1 MHDNSNVRAS
11 VLHTFGPPSVLSLED
26 VAEPAVQPGQVK
38 IEVAVANITF
48 VDTQI
53 RAGKA
58 PSPAM
63 LPTLP
68 AILGNGVGGTVAE
81 VGEGVE
87 TALLGTRAMASLNG
101 TGGYA
106 EYAVVDA
113 GGLIGLSGTVP
124 AITMQDAVALLADG
138 RTAMLLVETADIHNG
153 DTVLVEAAAGGV
165 GSLLVQR
172 ARNTGA
178 FVVAAVGGSRKAA
191 VARDLGAHRVI
202 DYTDPAWKSR
212 LSDTRIDVV
221 FDGVGGDV
229 GRAAFDLLR
238 ADGRFCAFGMAS
250 GAFAPITEA
259 QAASRGIK
267 LIRGA
272 RATSD
277 QLRELARAAVDDAV
291 AGRWRPLV
299 GQTFSLERAADA
311 HVAIEERAT
320 VGKTLLLVA
329 ASSARR
335 SRATKPSADP

>member
-11 VLHTFGPPSVLSLED
+11 VLHTFGPPSVLSLEE

-38 IEVAVANITF
+38 IEVAVASITF

-53 RAGKA
+53 RGGRA
-58 PSPAM
+58 PNPAM

-68 AILGNGVGGTVAE
+68 AILGNGVGGIVVE

-87 TALLGTRAMASLNG
+87 SALLGTRGMAILNG

-113 GGLIGLSGTVP
+113 GSLIGLTGTVP

-138 RTAMLLVETADIHNG
+138 RTAMLLAETADIQSG
-153 DTVLVEAAAGGV
+153 DTVLVEAGAGGV

-172 ARNTGA
+172 ARNAGA
-178 FVVAAVGGSRKAA
+178 YVIAAVGGSRKVA
-191 VARDLGAHRVI
+191 VARDLGAHLVI
-202 DYTDPAWKSR
+202 DYADPAWKSR

-221 FDGVGGDV
+221 FDGVGGDI

-259 QAASRGIK
+259 QVVSRGIK
-267 LIRGA
+267 LIRGV
-272 RATSD
+272 RATPD
-277 QLRELARAAVDDAV
+277 QLRDLARAAMNDAV
-291 AGRWRPLV
+291 AGHWRPLI
-299 GQTFSLERAADA
+299 GQTFSLEHAADA
-311 HVAIEERAT
+311 HAAIEERAT
-320 VGKTLLLVA
+320 VGKTLLLV
-329 ASSARR
+329 
-335 SRATKPSADP
+335 K